1 MALNSIH
8 VPRVITIPS
17 PNGAV
22 CPFNWGTNE
31 MLLSDRIFIV
41 MDDGARQK
49 QIDSPRRLRTNQD
62 KARTQQCKLC
72 GPFTHVQHAPLRKP
86 AMCVW
91 IENPPPTQ
99 AESEQEHWST
109 PSIPA
114 SSTPPLLHSS
124 HTHTSHILYK
134 REKNNRSDLILSHA
148 SPPTIAAAHPSTNI
162 SIIAR
167 KVPG

>member
-1 MALNSIH
+1 MAVSWLEGNAGLLALNSIH

-49 QIDSPRRLRTNQD
+49 QIDSPRRS
-62 KARTQQCKLC
+62 TQTKKTKQEHDNSSCVAPSL
-72 GPFTHVQHAPLRKP
+72 TVQLAPLRKP

-124 HTHTSHILYK
+124 HTHITY
-134 REKNNRSDLILSHA
+134 
-148 SPPTIAAAHPSTNI
+148 
-162 SIIAR
+162 II
-167 KVPG
+167 